1 MKYIKILSVLV
12 GATILS
18 FSCTK
23 LDENLRDSLTN
34 VSSAVNAAGLLQS
47 AYESMNSPLQD
58 QSRVWADQEHTT
70 DEALGPTRGPD
81 WDDNGV
87 WRVLHNHTWNA
98 DHAFLRDTYRE
109 LLQVQFAATSVLYRQ
124 PSAQQTAEA
133 RFIRALS
140 VYYVLDGWDQVPYRT
155 DLSDYGKLPITIQGS
170 AAADTIIS
178 ELTAVIAEPTLPKVS
193 VMRASKDGA
202 RALLMKVYLN
212 RGVYA
217 KRDAPTF
224 AASDMDQVIALADA
238 IIPSYTINPSFFQ
251 TFAADNSTANKEII
265 YSLENTVG
273 VRGGNNR
280 FYWFCTL
287 HYNQGPSGWNGF
299 TTLADFYDKFEAT
312 DLRRGGSDPSGI
324 YPGVT
329 NVTGLRVGLLV
340 GQQFNQSGTA
350 LNDRKANPLAF
361 TRQVALKETGNNLEI
376 TGIRVVKYPPDFSK
390 GVDGNA
396 ENELVIFRLS
406 DVLLMKAEAL
416 LRKGD
421 AAAALVIV
429 NNLRSVRGATPFAS
443 LTLTNLLQE
452 RGREMYWESWRRNDM
467 IRFGTFLEPLPAAPG
482 TTSTRPVKSGPERLI
497 FPIPNQQLS
506 VNPNLVQNPGYQ

>member
-1 MKYIKILSVLV
+1 
-12 GATILS
+12 
-18 FSCTK
+18 
-23 LDENLRDSLTN
+23 
-34 VSSAVNAAGLLQS
+34 
-47 AYESMNSPLQD
+47 
-58 QSRVWADQEHTT
+58 
-70 DEALGPTRGPD
+70 
-81 WDDNGV
+81 
-87 WRVLHNHTWNA
+87 
-98 DHAFLRDTYRE
+98 
-109 LLQVQFAATSVLYRQ
+109 
-124 PSAQQTAEA
+124 
-133 RFIRALS
+133 
-140 VYYVLDGWDQVPYRT
+140 
-155 DLSDYGKLPITIQGS
+155 
-170 AAADTIIS
+170 
-178 ELTAVIAEPTLPKVS
+178 
-193 VMRASKDGA
+193 MRASKDGA